1 MEGRVL
7 TNESR
12 IRIVVTESNGETH
25 TFASTGLHEDY
36 NFDANI
42 YTGDLIVRRVKY
54 GPRGTDEWAEQSS
67 VVVAYWLEGQWES
80 VTQMA

>member
-1 MEGRVL
+1 MSDQ
-7 TNESR
+7 TTTR
-12 IRIVVTESNGETH
+12 IQVVDSNGETH
-25 TFASTGLHEDY
+25 FFASTGLHEDF

-42 YTGDLIVRRVKY
+42 YTGALIVRRVKY

-67 VVVAYWLEGQWES
+67 VVVAAWEDGNWSS

>member
-1 MEGRVL
+1 MEEIL
-7 TNESR
+7 SNNSKNR
-12 IRIVVTESNGETH
+12 IIVTDSNGETH
-25 TFASTGLHEDY
+25 TFASTGLHEDF

-67 VVVAYWLEGQWES
+67 VVVAAWLEGLWTS

>member
-1 MEGRVL
+1 MEEKL
-7 TNESR
+7 SDKST
-12 IRIVVTESNGETH
+12 IRIQVTDTEGEVH
-25 TFASTGLHEDY
+25 VFASTGLHEDF

-42 YTGDLIVRRVKY
+42 YTGALIVRRVKY

-67 VVVAYWLEGQWES
+67 VVVGSWADGTWTS